1 MLNHV
6 SLFVRKKIVKISKK
20 LVPSLGWKSVS
31 EIICTYYYYHKKQ
44 SYLSFR
50 FTIFFGYLTKFYN
63 YYNSKGAIYLNN
75 NTIKWINCDLSF
87 FSPSLWS
94 YCFPSTPLPFSSC
107 LLLLCGEW
115 NLNFERSY
123 FFWAGFG
130 TCHEGSGTKSYNLV
144 LFWPL
149 CPFCLPSAAIGQ
161 RSSQLW
167 LTLFCPTDSY
177 SIYVQVLSCRLLA
190 RNGRR
195 WPKLH
200 LFNVDVTQ
208 KVFKLT
214 LDALDCLGSILS
226 DISGAN
232 IFHQIFPKE
241 ILHFFYL

>member
-167 LTLFCPTDSY
+167 LTLFALLIPTQFMFRSF
-177 SIYVQVLSCRLLA
+177 LA
-190 RNGRR
+190 DYL
-195 WPKLH
+195 PAME
-200 LFNVDVTQ
+200 
-208 KVFKLT
+208 
-214 LDALDCLGSILS
+214 DADQNFTSSMLMSLKRFSNWL
-226 DISGAN
+226 
-232 IFHQIFPKE
+232 
-241 ILHFFYL
+241 

>member
-1 MLNHV
+1 MLG
-6 SLFVRKKIVKISKK
+6 KICPACKK
-20 LVPSLGWKSVS
+20 LVPSLGLKSVS
-31 EIICTYYYYHKKQ
+31 ESICTYYYYHKKQ

-87 FSPSLWS
+87 FLPNLWS
-94 YCFPSTPLPFSSC
+94 YCFSSSPLPFSSC

-167 LTLFCPTDSY
+167 LTLFALLIPTQFMFRSF
-177 SIYVQVLSCRLLA
+177 LA
-190 RNGRR
+190 DYL
-195 WPKLH
+195 PAM
-200 LFNVDVTQ
+200 VDADQNFTSSMLMSLNR
-208 KVFKLT
+208 FSNWL
-214 LDALDCLGSILS
+214 
-226 DISGAN
+226 
-232 IFHQIFPKE
+232 
-241 ILHFFYL
+241 